1 MFFVSSDVNC
11 RTLVKNAVTTTGFTT
26 EDEHLIKQLRVSK
39 KYSKTV
45 A

>member
-1 MFFVSSDVNC
+1 MPLKQRD
-11 RTLVKNAVTTTGFTT
+11 LYTT